1 MLTLS
6 RNRFLIVVL
15 LAPLALSGCDLF
27 NSNDNDTPT
36 SPLLAN
42 VVLVGS
48 ANVQA
53 SAAGLAEYL
62 GQVANI
68 GSVTARNIRVSVNIF
83 DGNNN
88 LIDVVSSTAV
98 PADLAP
104 QETGTFKVTSAT
116 PLAQAIT
123 FQVVIEW
130 D

>member
-1 MLTLS
+1 MLTRS
-6 RNRFLIVVL
+6 RNQFLIVVL
-15 LAPLALSGCDLF
+15 LATLALSGCDLF
-27 NSNDNDTPT
+27 NSDDNETPT

-48 ANVQA
+48 ASVQA
-53 SAAGLAEYL
+53 SATGLAEYL

-83 DGNNN
+83 DGANN
-88 LIDVVSSTAV
+88 LIDVASSTAV

-104 QETGTFKVTSAT
+104 QETGTFKVTST
-116 PLAQAIT
+116 TQLAQAIT

>member
-15 LAPLALSGCDLF
+15 LATFALSGCGLF
-27 NSNDNDTPT
+27 SSDDNDTPT

-42 VVLVGS
+42 VMLVGS

-83 DGNNN
+83 DGSNN
-88 LIDVVSSTAV
+88 LIDVVSSIAV

>member
-1 MLTLS
+1 MLTRS
-6 RNRFLIVVL
+6 RNQFLIVVL
-15 LAPLALSGCDLF
+15 LATFALSGCDLF
-27 NSNDNDTPT
+27 NSDDNETPT

-48 ANVQA
+48 ASVQA
-53 SAAGLAEYL
+53 SATGLAEYL

-83 DGNNN
+83 DGANN
-88 LIDVVSSTAV
+88 LIDVASSTAV
-98 PADLAP
+98 PADLAQ
-104 QETGTFKVTSAT
+104 QETGTFKVTST
-116 PLAQAIT
+116 TQLAQAIT

>member
-1 MLTLS
+1 MLTRS
-6 RNRFLIVVL
+6 RNQFLIVVL
-15 LAPLALSGCDLF
+15 LATFALSGCDLF
-27 NSNDNDTPT
+27 NSDDNETPT

-48 ANVQA
+48 ASVQA
-53 SAAGLAEYL
+53 SATGLAEYL

-83 DGNNN
+83 DGGNN
-88 LIDVVSSTAV
+88 LIDVASSTAV
-98 PADLAP
+98 PADLAQ
-104 QETGTFKVTSAT
+104 QETGTFKVTST
-116 PLAQAIT
+116 TQLAQAIT